1 MKRFHRLWLLAPAI
15 AIAACAQPSGAGT
28 TGAASR
34 ATAAPAPIAATSD
47 TAANAPS
54 AATLPRMLVHHTPG
68 CGCCEVWIAHARGAG
83 FTVDV
88 REAEDIHAVKE
99 RLGVPYGKGSC
110 HTVEVGGYF
119 VEGHVPLEDVK
130 RLLALRPQAK
140 GLTVPGMPA
149 GSPGME
155 MPDGRVQP
163 YAVELV
169 GLDGTTSVFTRHGEG

>member
-1 MKRFHRLWLLAPAI
+1 MKRFQRLWLLAPAI
-15 AIAACAQPSGAGT
+15 AIAACAQPSGAGAT
-28 TGAASR
+28 DATSNAVTASVAAASAAR
-34 ATAAPAPIAATSD
+34 ASSTAA
-47 TAANAPS
+47 
-54 AATLPRMLVHHTPG
+54 LPRMLVHHTPG

-83 FTVDV
+83 FAVDV
-88 REAEDIHAVKE
+88 READDIHAVKE

-119 VEGHVPLEDVK
+119 VEGHVPLGDVK
-130 RLLALRPQAK
+130 RLLAQRPKAK

-169 GLDGTTSVFTRHGEG
+169 ALDGSTSVFARHGED